1 MVGLNEVAKHDVLG
15 ALGLLY
21 LIESLSHIKHLHLDE
36 LKIDTLLFVVTTD
49 ALILHIVRILL
60 ELVDT

>member
-21 LIESLSHIKHLHLDE
+21 LIEPLSHIKHLHLDE

>member
-1 MVGLNEVAKHDVLG
+1 MAGLNEVAKHDVLG

-21 LIESLSHIKHLHLDE
+21 LIEPLSHIKHLHLDE
-36 LKIDTLLFVVTTD
+36 LKIDTFLFVVTTD